1 MALYLAIEHYAA
13 SVLFKSVLFSSV
25 FTNFNNVIIM
35 TTLLVTDW
43 VLLSK

>member
-13 SVLFKSVLFSSV
+13 SVLLKSVLFSSV